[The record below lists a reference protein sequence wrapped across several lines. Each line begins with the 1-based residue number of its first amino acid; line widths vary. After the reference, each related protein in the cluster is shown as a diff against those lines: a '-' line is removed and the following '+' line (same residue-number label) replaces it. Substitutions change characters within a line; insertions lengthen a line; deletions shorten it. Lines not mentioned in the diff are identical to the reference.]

1 MVHKHAHTCH
11 LRNSGLSLLVALV
24 AIKSETYK
32 QWDGT
37 DGSTQ
42 ADATKRLTV
51 PEGTHTANT
60 KTYIT
65 DKAHSK

>member
-1 MVHKHAHTCH
+1 MPSAQFSC
-11 LRNSGLSLLVALV
+11 SSSLLVTLV

-42 ADATKRLTV
+42 ADATKRLIV
-51 PEGTHTANT
+51 PEGTHIANT
-60 KTYIT
+60 YPYIT